1 MSPDR
6 SLCLVTA
13 AAIFALL
20 FRAVAVAGPADYVYT
35 PAVEY
40 GEREI
45 DLKLGTQK
53 NSGEPRFSAG
63 SIGFGYG
70 VTEHWFTEFYTKYQR
85 EGGASTR
92 FDAFEWENRFQ
103 LTERGQYPI
112 DLGFV
117 VEVERPR
124 ERAEGYELRLGP
136 LFQTDWD
143 RWQLNLN
150 VLFERHFRS
159 GQPQKTE
166 LGYQW
171 QLRYL
176 GYTAVDVGVQ
186 GFGELGEW
194 NHWSPSREQNHRL
207 GPALFGKI
215 KLSGRSAIKYN
226 AGLLFRA
233 SPGAPDHTFRAQLEY
248 EF

>member
-103 LTERGQYPI
+103 LTERGQ
-112 DLGFV
+112 
-117 VEVERPR
+117 
-124 ERAEGYELRLGP
+124 
-136 LFQTDWD
+136 
-143 RWQLNLN
+143 
-150 VLFERHFRS
+150 
-159 GQPQKTE
+159 
-166 LGYQW
+166 
-171 QLRYL
+171 
-176 GYTAVDVGVQ
+176 
-186 GFGELGEW
+186 
-194 NHWSPSREQNHRL
+194 
-207 GPALFGKI
+207 
-215 KLSGRSAIKYN
+215 
-226 AGLLFRA
+226 
-233 SPGAPDHTFRAQLEY
+233 
-248 EF
+248 